1 MCWYFLKM
9 FCFHI
14 LDAGPLVYVSLDHFE
29 KHAFQL
35 SMWWNRFPNLLVQY
49 SMFWAP
55 LSLSVWMILHA
66 FFSSCAIENDCK
78 IFLFNIPCV
87 GPTLLGP
94 LVPVSIHILL
104 SYNFMLYK
112 QFHFCLL
119 LFFHHKCFCSIF
131 HVLSPLVPVSL
142 NDFGKLFSVVLGQQN
157 LFVQHSICWAP
168 LSLSV
173 ATSCFLIIL
182 CCTKSSTF
190 LSFFFVTTNV
200 FVQYSM
206 CCQHC
211 WAPLSL
217 SVATSWFRII

>member
-1 MCWYFLKM
+1 M
-9 FCFHI
+9 
-14 LDAGPLVYVSLDHFE
+14 
-29 KHAFQL
+29 
-35 SMWWNRFPNLLVQY
+35 
-49 SMFWAP
+49 
-55 LSLSVWMILHA
+55 
-66 FFSSCAIENDCK
+66 
-78 IFLFNIPCV
+78 FLFNIPCV
-87 GPTLLGP
+87 EPP
-94 LVPVSIHILL
+94 CPC
-104 SYNFMLYK
+104 
-112 QFHFCLL
+112 QFKWFREAFLRC
-119 LFFHHKCFCSIF
+119 
-131 HVLSPLVPVSL
+131 VRSP
-142 NDFGKLFSVVLGQQN
+142 N

-217 SVATSWFRII
+217 SVATSWSLPLIGTPPASLRTSPAFTLLFNLLTPDRNTDKDRNTNTNTDTNTFLCNLGSIRLRVAKSCKRDR